1 MIQVRKGNNMRGYV
15 LKETIEPCTNEE
27 VGASSDLKYVAVLNT
42 EEWKR
47 DQTRFHMNIEID
59 PTAREIHSTKAE
71 VNYGSLTGSFRLPDR
86 DALTERD
93 YRFAYA
99 IGSRGIVFIDDT
111 GTAEKMIETI
121 AQSKRYNEPCLE
133 RFLYDFLE
141 QIISRDLPIMERFE
155 TDLDRIEDAVL
166 LDGEDEDMV
175 RVNEILSDVRE
186 LRLHYEQLIDMTQEF
201 LENENGFFSE
211 ERLRFLHLFMNR
223 LSRLQDSANGLRE
236 HTMQVRD
243 LYRARLEEKQNRIMT
258 VLTIVTTI
266 FMPLTLIVGWYGMNF
281 QYMPEL
287 DDPWAYPVLIVI
299 SLLIVMVSL
308 IFFKKRKW
316 L

>member
-1 MIQVRKGNNMRGYV
+1 MQGYV
-15 LKETIEPCTNEE
+15 LKETIEPCADEE
-27 VGASSDLKYVAVLNT
+27 IGSSADVKYVAVLST

-47 DQTRFHMNIEID
+47 EKTRFHMNIELD
-59 PTAREIHSTKAE
+59 PTARDIHSTKAE
-71 VNYGSLTGSFRLPDR
+71 VNIGALTGTFRLPDR
-86 DALTERD
+86 DALTKKD

-99 IGSRGIVFIDDT
+99 LGSRGLVFIDDT
-111 GTAEKMIETI
+111 GTAARMIEAI
-121 AQSKRYNEPCLE
+121 AQTKRYNDPSLE

-141 QIISRDLPIMERFE
+141 QIISRDLPIMEKYE
-155 TDLDRIEDAVL
+155 TDLDRIEDSVL
-166 LDGEDEDMV
+166 IDGEDEDMI

-186 LRLHYEQLIDMTQEF
+186 LRQHYEQLIDMTQEL
-201 LENENGFFSE
+201 LENENGFFDE
-211 ERLRFLHLFMNR
+211 DRLRFLHLFMNR
-223 LSRLQDSANGLRE
+223 MSRLHDTANGLRE

-287 DDPWAYPVLIVI
+287 DDPWAYPILIVI
-299 SLLIVMVSL
+299 SLLIVVVSL